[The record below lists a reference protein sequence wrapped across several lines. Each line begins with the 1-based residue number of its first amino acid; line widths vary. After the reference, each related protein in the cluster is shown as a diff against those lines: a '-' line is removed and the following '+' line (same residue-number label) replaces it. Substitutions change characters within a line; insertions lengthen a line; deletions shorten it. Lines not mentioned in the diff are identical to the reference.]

1 MINTYLLFLFIEIIN
16 DDSNKQ
22 VKSEE
27 RTKNNKEHEV
37 EIHVNIGFSDWLFV
51 ELEINL
57 INPNSL

>member
-27 RTKNNKEHEV
+27 RTENNKEHEV
-37 EIHVNIGFSDWLFV
+37 EIHVNVSFSNWLLV
-51 ELEINL
+51 ELEINP
-57 INPNSL
+57 INPNLL